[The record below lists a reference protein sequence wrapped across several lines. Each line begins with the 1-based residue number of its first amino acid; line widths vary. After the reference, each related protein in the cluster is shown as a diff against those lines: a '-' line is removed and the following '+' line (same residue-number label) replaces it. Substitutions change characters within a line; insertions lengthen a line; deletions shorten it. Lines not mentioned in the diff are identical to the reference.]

1 MVPLFEYELPQ
12 SSRVANGIYTRTATL
27 SLDKGVRMYGGFSGT
42 EKALAERPSITPD
55 AEFTSTDT
63 IISRDASLV
72 STDKFSLITGGTDA
86 ASADTVLDGFT
97 VMGGIAQRGGG
108 MYNDGSSP
116 SVVNCSFIA
125 NHGNE
130 GGGMYNLGG
139 SPSIRSCTFAE
150 NDASQGGGMN
160 NSYSSPTITG
170 SVFSANHVF
179 GSGGGMTNFNSSS
192 KVSNCAF
199 AGNSAGDISGNGG
212 GVYNQTQYENSKAK
226 LIFTNCTFSAN
237 TTAAGRSGGG
247 MCNEGRGTNA
257 VLSVDVVNCTFAEN
271 NAKNN
276 GGGMYNITTTSSNLH
291 TNIANSVF
299 YGNSATSGAE
309 IGSDGQA
316 NTHVTVTNCVVSGDY
331 TGGTNITSADPKLI
345 ALDKNLKTAANSA
358 DVYVYAI
365 SSGSSALK
373 FGAPVGTSLSE
384 GVLVPSDDQTGLE
397 RVTGVSTDVGAYSY
411 NIRKP
416 DISSLAIDPTSA
428 SITAGKFQAISLKSE
443 TVIPAIIFNGASW
456 ESSSKDIAS
465 VNGSGKS
472 ALIKALK
479 EGKAI
484 ITATLTGNIGSRSA
498 TLAPVSLSTDITV
511 TPAPTPTPTP
521 AGSGSGGCNSGLAA
535 IALLAVIPVVM
546 KKKK

>member
-1 MVPLFEYELPQ
+1 
-12 SSRVANGIYTRTATL
+12 
-27 SLDKGVRMYGGFSGT
+27 
-42 EKALAERPSITPD
+42 
-55 AEFTSTDT
+55 
-63 IISRDASLV
+63 
-72 STDKFSLITGGTDA
+72 
-86 ASADTVLDGFT
+86 
-97 VMGGIAQRGGG
+97 
-108 MYNDGSSP
+108 
-116 SVVNCSFIA
+116 
-125 NHGNE
+125 
-130 GGGMYNLGG
+130 
-139 SPSIRSCTFAE
+139 
-150 NDASQGGGMN
+150 
-160 NSYSSPTITG
+160 
-170 SVFSANHVF
+170 
-179 GSGGGMTNFNSSS
+179 
-192 KVSNCAF
+192 
-199 AGNSAGDISGNGG
+199 
-212 GVYNQTQYENSKAK
+212 
-226 LIFTNCTFSAN
+226 
-237 TTAAGRSGGG
+237 
-247 MCNEGRGTNA
+247 MCNEGRGENT

-271 NAKNN
+271 NADN
-276 GGGMYNITTTSSNLH
+276 GGGMYNYTYTTSSDVY
-291 TNIANSVF
+291 TNIYNSVF
-299 YGNSATSGAE
+299 YGNSVSNQDAE
-309 IGSDGQA
+309 IGSDGQTS
-316 NTHVTVTNCVVSGDY
+316 THVTVTNCVVSGDY
-331 TGGTNITSADPKLI
+331 AGGTNITSADPKLI
-345 ALDKNLKTAANSA
+345 SLDKNLKNAANSE

-365 SSGSSALK
+365 SGDSSALQ

-397 RVTGVSTDVGAYSY
+397 RVTDVSTDVGAYSY

-416 DISSLAIDPTSA
+416 NISSLAIDPTSA

-443 TVIPAIIFNGASW
+443 TAIPAIIFNGASW